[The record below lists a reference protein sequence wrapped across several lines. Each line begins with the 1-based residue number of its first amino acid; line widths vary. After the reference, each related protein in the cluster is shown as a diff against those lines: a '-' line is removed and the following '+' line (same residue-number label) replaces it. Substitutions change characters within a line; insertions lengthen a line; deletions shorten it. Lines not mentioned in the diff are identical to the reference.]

1 MSELSDL
8 TGLTEEAVTQ
18 ALRLL
23 IALARAMEQQGHGS
37 PGECKVELTGGGIW
51 KITIKRDPE
60 SQLSQTE
67 TGVRYH

>member
-1 MSELSDL
+1 M
-8 TGLTEEAVTQ
+8 GLLVN
-18 ALRLL
+18 
-23 IALARAMEQQGHGS
+23 
-37 PGECKVELTGGGIW
+37 VTGGGIW